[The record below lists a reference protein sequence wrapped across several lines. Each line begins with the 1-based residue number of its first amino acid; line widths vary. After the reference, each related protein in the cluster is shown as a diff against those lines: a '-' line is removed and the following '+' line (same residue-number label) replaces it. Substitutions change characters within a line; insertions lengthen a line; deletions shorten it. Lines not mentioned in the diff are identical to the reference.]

1 MVPDSL
7 GVDRHLPTGQ
17 PLAHTA
23 VVGVVTAAALLASVA
38 VVPRPF
44 VVLVAGGV
52 CMGATVLASEQLQTR
67 ADGERSVS
75 RKDSCG
81 CGTLEQERIDVE
93 LRERDRL
100 IGWCCGGAAGAAALV
115 VVALLVL

>member
-1 MVPDSL
+1 MPFDRFDIGPRLPDRSP
-7 GVDRHLPTGQ
+7 V
-17 PLAHTA
+17 AHTA

-38 VVPRPF
+38 VVPRLF
-44 VVLVAGGV
+44 VVLLAGGV
-52 CMGATVLASEQLQTR
+52 CMGATVLASEQLQTT

-75 RKDSCG
+75 RTDSCG
-81 CGTLEQERIDVE
+81 CGSLEQERVDVE

-115 VVALLVL
+115 AVALLAL